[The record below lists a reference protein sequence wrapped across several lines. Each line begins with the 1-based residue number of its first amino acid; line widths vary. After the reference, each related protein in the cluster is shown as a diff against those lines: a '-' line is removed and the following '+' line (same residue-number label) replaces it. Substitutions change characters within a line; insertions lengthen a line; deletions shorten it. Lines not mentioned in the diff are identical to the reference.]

1 MEIGGGGGRVAG
13 EEGGGGFGGRV
24 AGEEGGGL
32 GRREG
37 WEGDLLLSLVRP
49 RQAGGPSTLHSQ
61 TENRAKPACPFFLS
75 QQRASLSLLA
85 DHLGSH
91 VLYATHTCQIE
102 VYFKPLVQW

>member
-1 MEIGGGGGRVAG
+1 MKIGGGGEIGGGGGRVAG

-24 AGEEGGGL
+24 AGEGGGGGGL

-61 TENRAKPACPFFLS
+61 TENRAKPACLFFLS
-75 QQRASLSLLA
+75 QQRASLSLA

-91 VLYATHTCQIE
+91 VLYATHMPNRSI
-102 VYFKPLVQW
+102 F